1 LGVLY
6 ISLAVIVIDQ
16 ISKFLVKGG
25 TIPLLG
31 IHAKGMEY
39 GQSLNVFGDFFKIT
53 FVENPGLAFG
63 IDINHISKLLLS
75 LFSLVAS
82 IGILYYIWKSKEQK
96 LIIRIALA
104 FVLGGAVGNLI
115 DRAFYGIFYHYAPIF
130 YGRVVDFFNM
140 DFWDFTIFGRTYERF
155 PIFNIADSAVTV
167 GVVLLILF
175 YRNPEEE
182 KKEEEKLAVDTQT
195 TEDVSVPVP
204 ELKTENDSVKD
215 AEVSNRKE
223 I

>member
-1 LGVLY
+1 MGVLY
-6 ISLAVIVIDQ
+6 ISLAVIILDQ
-16 ISKFLVKGG
+16 ITKFLVKGG

-39 GQSLNVFGDFFKIT
+39 GQSINVFGDFFKIT

-63 IDINHISKLLLS
+63 IDVNEISKLFLS
-75 LFSLVAS
+75 LFSLAAS

-96 LIIRIALA
+96 LIVRIALA
-104 FVLGGAVGNLI
+104 FVLGGAAGNLI
-115 DRAFYGIFYHYAPIF
+115 DRTLYGVFYNYAPFF

-140 DFWDFTIFGRTYERF
+140 DFWDFTVFGRTYERF

-167 GVVLLILF
+167 GVVLLVLF
-175 YRNPEEE
+175 YRSPADE
-182 KKEEEKLAVDTQT
+182 KKPAVETEAADTGNLSIQ
-195 TEDVSVPVP
+195 EI
-204 ELKTENDSVKD
+204 KTETDSVSD
-215 AEVSNRKE
+215 AQVSNTKE